1 MDYVTLKDVLMFVGL
16 CISNIGTWFISRR
29 KQNNDFLAELQKSID
44 LLTEKYTKALDE
56 NVTLKEDNA
65 NLRSDNAQL
74 LAIKRELADK
84 IDKLTKKVDSLT
96 KQLKNYEKNNQGIST
111 YTTAIAHS
119 TLPDGVRLDQ
129 GSNDLEVRSD
139 DRGSAGGRKCRNS
152 GRNRTRRAAFRT
164 PSGGDSTDDN
174 EVGGHGGGTCTDELT
189 DGADSE
195 PP

>member
-96 KQLKNYEKNNQGIST
+96 KQLKNYEKNNQGISP
-111 YTTAIAHS
+111 YATAIARS
-119 TLPDGVRLDQ
+119 TLPDGVRFDQ
-129 GSNDLEVRSD
+129 GGNDLEVRSD

-152 GRNRTRRAAFRT
+152 GRNRTRRAAVRT
-164 PSGGDSTDDN
+164 AAGGDTTDDN
-174 EVGGHGGGTCTDELT
+174 EAGGVGIGTCGDEFT
-189 DGADSE
+189 DGTDTE

>member
-96 KQLKNYEKNNQGIST
+96 KQLKNYEKNNQGISP
-111 YTTAIAHS
+111 YTTAIARS

-129 GSNDLEVRSD
+129 GNDLEVRSD

-152 GRNRTRRAAFRT
+152 GRNRTRRAAVRT
-164 PSGGDSTDDN
+164 AAGGDTTDDN
-174 EVGGHGGGTCTDELT
+174 EAGGVGIGTCGDEFT
-189 DGADSE
+189 DGTDTE